1 MYSRAMLIV
10 LDGWGIGQNPGADAI
25 LKANTPHFDRL
36 LGEYPSSTL
45 TTHGEAVGL
54 PPGQMGNSEVGH
66 LNLGAGRIVYQ
77 DLSLIDRAITKGELA
92 HNPGLAALAAHC
104 IDKDRPC
111 HLVGLV
117 SDGGVHSQLNHLFR
131 LVECLQQL
139 GVHKIFIHAITDGRD
154 TDPHSGKA
162 YIESLEKF
170 LEGRPAKI
178 ASLIGRYYAMDRDK
192 RWERIRA
199 AYSLLLHGTG
209 HFYATASGA
218 IQDSYDR
225 GVTDEFIEASKVG
238 DSTEGLVRPGDGV
251 LCFNFRTDRLR
262 QLTEALSQEG
272 FTKPE
277 DLKALPLFYTTMTRY
292 DEKFRNVGV
301 LFDSQILN
309 NTLGECLSRFG
320 LSQLRIAETEK
331 YPHVSFFFSGGRER
345 PYSGERRR
353 LIPSPKVATYD
364 LQPEM
369 SAHEV
374 THALME
380 ELQADCP
387 DFVCL
392 NFANADMVGHTGV
405 FAAAVAAVETVDQ
418 CLAKITDTALARGF
432 AIIILADHGNAD
444 YMINEDGSPNT
455 AHTKNPVPCILLTPD
470 KAPGSIGNGKLA
482 DIAPTLLEL
491 LGLPVPVE
499 MTGNSLLIKTEV
511 I

>member
-1 MYSRAMLIV
+1 MLIV
-10 LDGWGIGQNPGADAI
+10 LDGWGIGQYPDADAI
-25 LKANTPHFDRL
+25 HKANTPHFDRL
-36 LGEYPSSTL
+36 LREYPSSTL

-66 LNLGAGRIVYQ
+66 LNLGAGRIVHQ
-77 DLSLIDRAITKGELA
+77 DLSLIDRAIARGELV

-117 SDGGVHSQLNHLFR
+117 SDGGVHSQLEHLFQ
-131 LVECLQQL
+131 LVESLQQL
-139 GVHKIFIHAITDGRD
+139 GVRKIFIHAITDGRD

-162 YIESLEKF
+162 YLETLEKF
-170 LEGRPAKI
+170 LVGRTALI

-209 HFYATASGA
+209 HRFKTASAA
-218 IQDSYDR
+218 IQDSYGR
-225 GVTDEFIEASKVG
+225 GVTDEFIDACKIG
-238 DSTEGLVRPGDGV
+238 DPEEGLVRPGDGL

-277 DLKALPLFYTTMTRY
+277 DLRALPLFYATMTRY
-292 DEKFRNVGV
+292 DEKFRNVQV
-301 LFDSQILN
+301 LFDSQHLS
-309 NTLGECLSRFG
+309 NTLGECLSRYG

-331 YPHVSFFFSGGRER
+331 YPHVSFFFSGGREK

-369 SAHEV
+369 SAREV
-374 THALME
+374 TRTLLEEME
-380 ELQADCP
+380 TDCP

-418 CLAKITDTALARGF
+418 CLEQITSAALAKDF
-432 AIIILADHGNAD
+432 AIIVLADHGNAD

-470 KAPGSIGNGKLA
+470 KAQNSVRSGKLA

-491 LGLPVPVE
+491 LGLPAPVE

-511 I
+511 L